1 MTPSNFAGTKQHFND
16 PHPYQQVICG
26 NRQHT
31 ATQIKENAMML
42 CLLSVFHSTKGPST
56 HNYHSY
62 IKYTNDDQINV

>member
-16 PHPYQQVICG
+16 PHPCQQAICG

-42 CLLSVFHSTKGPST
+42 CLLSVFHSTKS
-56 HNYHSY
+56 NYSVTLLMY
-62 IKYTNDDQINV
+62 IEC